1 MIPVSRA
8 NMWMPW
14 AVAPHTHTRTSL
26 EEFPPRTGRFWARAT
41 RRPCRA
47 AAIAAHTPARPP
59 PTTMRSA
66 WTGSVLSERSCPPGG
81 GVTGGGSARRGVGG
95 GLEDASVNGA
105 AGGVRGAGLR
115 DQPPQEAG
123 REDVADAPGV
133 VLGPDGAVADTSVQR
148 QLRLGGEGRGLVAV
162 QGDGGGAGRGGV

>member
-26 EEFPPRTGRFWARAT
+26 EEFPPSTGRFWARAT

-59 PTTMRSA
+59 PTTMMSV
-66 WTGSVLSERSCPPGG
+66 WTVSVLIERSFLPGG
-81 GVTGGGSARRGVGG
+81 GIGGVRRARRVVGG
-95 GLEDASVNGA
+95 GLEDVLADRA
-105 AGGVRGAGLR
+105 AGGVCGAGLR
-115 DQPPQEAG
+115 DQDPQETG

-133 VLGPDGAVADTSVQR
+133 VLGPDGAVADP
-148 QLRLGGEGRGLVAV
+148 
-162 QGDGGGAGRGGV
+162 GV